1 MPGYTKSAV
10 DFAGGA
16 GRLAGDRWTPD
27 GPPRGVVLLLH
38 GGGQTRHSWREAG
51 PTLAED
57 GWTAI
62 AIDFRG
68 HGDSDR
74 AADGR
79 YRVDAMTEDVLRVI
93 DAIGEPPVIIGASLG
108 GLTGLVI
115 AGEHPAALRALVL
128 VDSVPRIERSG
139 TRRIFEFMRSAPG
152 GFGSLEEAAEAV
164 RAYQPH
170 RVRPVNL
177 DGMRKNVRLAEDG
190 RWYWH
195 WDPKMMQPPDW
206 AEMDRLAARTRGA
219 AAAVRVPVLLVRGQ
233 LSDVVSE
240 EGAADLLATIP
251 HARYTDVAGTGH
263 MVAGDDN
270 SVFLE
275 RVAGFLDSLPSL
287 PENPSERRL
296 HARSS
301 PPRGAVRDRAVLDRR
316 RARRAADLPLRRL
329 RPLAAPA
336 EAGVPPLPVP
346 LGRPGGGIGIWHGL
360 QLHGQLPAVDPR
372 RPGAVHA
379 RDRRTRRGCGAAG
392 VDPAGRGRA
401 R

>member
-1 MPGYTKSAV
+1 MPSSLYTKSAV

-16 GRLAGDRWTPD
+16 GRLAGDRWVPD
-27 GPPRGVVLLLH
+27 GPSRGVVLLLH

-51 PTLAED
+51 PTLARD

-79 YRVDAMTEDVLRVI
+79 YRVDAMAEDVLRVI

-108 GLTGLVI
+108 GLTGLTI
-115 AGEHPAALRALVL
+115 AGEHPGALRALVL
-128 VDSVPRIERSG
+128 VDSVPLIERTGSS
-139 TRRIFEFMRSAPG
+139 RIFEFMRSAPD

-177 DGMRKNVRLAEDG
+177 DGMRKNVRLARDG

-195 WDPKMMQPPDW
+195 WDPKMTTQQPDP
-206 AEMDRLAARTRGA
+206 AEMDRLAARTRAA
-219 AAAVRVPVLLVRGQ
+219 AAAVRIPVLLVRGK

-275 RVAGFLDSLPSL
+275 RVAEFLDSEVLLPGHAASPGSSAGTSAGAGLGFGRCQNAASCAAAAARPRPAASPARWAGVSL
-287 PENPSERRL
+287 LSMP
-296 HARSS
+296 
-301 PPRGAVRDRAVLDRR
+301 RR
-316 RARRAADLPLRRL
+316 RSTL
-329 RPLAAPA
+329 
-336 EAGVPPLPVP
+336 
-346 LGRPGGGIGIWHGL
+346 
-360 QLHGQLPAVDPR
+360 R
-372 RPGAVHA
+372 RPGPI
-379 RDRRTRRGCGAAG
+379 AAS
-392 VDPAGRGRA
+392 ATEAALRFSTYS
-401 R
+401 

>member
-1 MPGYTKSAV
+1 MPAYTNSAV
-10 DFAGGA
+10 DFQGGA
-16 GRLAGDRWTPD
+16 GRLAGESWTPA
-27 GPPRGVVLLLH
+27 GPSRGVVLLLH

-51 PTLAED
+51 PTLAGD
-57 GWTAI
+57 GWTAV

-79 YRVDAMTEDVLRVI
+79 YRVDAMAEDVLRVI
-93 DAIGEPPVIIGASLG
+93 DAIGTPPVIIGASLG
-108 GLTGLVI
+108 GLAGLVI

-139 TRRIFEFMRSAPG
+139 SARIFEFMRSAPD

-177 DGMRKNVRLAEDG
+177 DGMRKNVRLAENG

-195 WDPKMMQPPDW
+195 WDPKMMAQRPDS
-206 AEMDRLAARTRGA
+206 AEMDRLAARVRTA
-219 AAAVRVPVLLVRGQ
+219 AAAVRVPVLLVRGK

-275 RVAGFLDSLPSL
+275 RVTEFLDREVLP
-287 PENPSERRL
+287 
-296 HARSS
+296 
-301 PPRGAVRDRAVLDRR
+301 
-316 RARRAADLPLRRL
+316 
-329 RPLAAPA
+329 
-336 EAGVPPLPVP
+336 
-346 LGRPGGGIGIWHGL
+346 
-360 QLHGQLPAVDPR
+360 
-372 RPGAVHA
+372 
-379 RDRRTRRGCGAAG
+379 
-392 VDPAGRGRA
+392 
-401 R
+401 

>member
-10 DFAGGA
+10 DFDGGA
-16 GRLAGDRWTPD
+16 GRLAGDRWTPA
-27 GPPRGVVLLLH
+27 GPSRGIVLLLH

-51 PTLAED
+51 PALAGD

-79 YRVDAMTEDVLRVI
+79 YRVDAMVEDVLRVI

-108 GLTGLVI
+108 GLAGLMI
-115 AGEHPAALRALVL
+115 AGEHPTALRALVL
-128 VDSVPRIERSG
+128 VDSVPKIERTGS
-139 TRRIFEFMRSAPG
+139 RRIFEFMRSAPD

-170 RVRPVNL
+170 RVRPVNVE
-177 DGMRKNVRLAEDG
+177 GMRKNVRLADDG

-206 AEMDRLAARTRGA
+206 AEMDRLAARIRA
-219 AAAVRVPVLLVRGQ
+219 ATGDVAIPVLLVRGQ
-233 LSDVVSE
+233 LSDVVSAD
-240 EGAADLLATIP
+240 GAADLLATIP

-275 RVAGFLDSLPSL
+275 RVAEFLDG
-287 PENPSERRL
+287 E
-296 HARSS
+296 
-301 PPRGAVRDRAVLDRR
+301 V
-316 RARRAADLPLRRL
+316 RL
-329 RPLAAPA
+329 RGLTASPDSC
-336 EAGVPPLPVP
+336 AGGFSIVIVFKN
-346 LGRPGGGIGIWHGL
+346 R
-360 QLHGQLPAVDPR
+360 
-372 RPGAVHA
+372 
-379 RDRRTRRGCGAAG
+379 
-392 VDPAGRGRA
+392 
-401 R
+401 

>member
-1 MPGYTKSAV
+1 MPAYTNSTV
-10 DFAGGA
+10 DFQGGA
-16 GRLAGDRWTPD
+16 GRLAGERWTPD
-27 GPPRGVVLLLH
+27 GPSRGAVLLLH

-51 PTLAED
+51 PTLAEA

-74 AADGR
+74 AADSR
-79 YRVDAMTEDVLRVI
+79 YRVDAMAEDVLRVI

-115 AGEHPAALRALVL
+115 AGEHPDALRALVL
-128 VDSVPRIERSG
+128 VDAVPQIERGGS
-139 TRRIFEFMRSAPG
+139 RRVFEFMRSAPD
-152 GFGSLEEAAEAV
+152 GFGSLKEAAEAV

-177 DGMRKNVRLAEDG
+177 DGMRKNVRLADDG

-195 WDPKMMQPPDW
+195 WDPKMMRPPDE
-206 AEMDRLAARTRGA
+206 AEMDQLAARTGA
-219 AAAVRVPVLLVRGQ
+219 AAAAVTVPVLLVRGQ
-233 LSDVVSE
+233 LSDVVSA

-275 RVAGFLDSLPSL
+275 RVAEFLDGEVRLRGHAAAEDSSAGTGLGLGRSQNAASCTAAAARPTPAASPARWTGVSLSWMP
-287 PENPSERRL
+287 
-296 HARSS
+296 
-301 PPRGAVRDRAVLDRR
+301 RR
-316 RARRAADLPLRRL
+316 RSTLKLPGPIAASATEAALRFS
-329 RPLAAPA
+329 
-336 EAGVPPLPVP
+336 
-346 LGRPGGGIGIWHGL
+346 
-360 QLHGQLPAVDPR
+360 
-372 RPGAVHA
+372 
-379 RDRRTRRGCGAAG
+379 TYS
-392 VDPAGRGRA
+392 
-401 R
+401 

>member
-1 MPGYTKSAV
+1 MPTYTSKAV
-10 DFAGGA
+10 VFQGGA
-16 GRLAGDRWTPD
+16 GRLAGEHWAPD
-27 GPPRGVVLLLH
+27 GLARGVVLLLH

-51 PTLAED
+51 PTLAEA

-79 YRVDAMTEDVLRVI
+79 YGVDAMAEDVLRVI

-115 AGEHPAALRALVL
+115 AGEHPATLRALVL
-128 VDSVPRIERSG
+128 VDAVPKIERDGS
-139 TRRIFEFMRSAPG
+139 RRVFEFMRSAPD
-152 GFGSLEEAAEAV
+152 GFGSLAEAAEAV

-177 DGMRKNVRLAEDG
+177 DGMRKNVRLADDG

-195 WDPKMMQPPDW
+195 WDPKMMQPPDL
-206 AEMDRLAARTRGA
+206 AEMDQLAARTRAA
-219 AAAVRVPVLLVRGQ
+219 AAAVTVPVLLVRGQ
-233 LSDVVSE
+233 LSDVVSAD
-240 EGAADLLATIP
+240 GAADLLATIP

-275 RVAGFLDSLPSL
+275 RVAEFLDSEVRLRGQAASAGTGLGLGRSQNAASCAAAAARPRPAASAAHCTGVSL
-287 PENPSERRL
+287 
-296 HARSS
+296 SS
-301 PPRGAVRDRAVLDRR
+301 MPRR
-316 RARRAADLPLRRL
+316 RSTL
-329 RPLAAPA
+329 
-336 EAGVPPLPVP
+336 
-346 LGRPGGGIGIWHGL
+346 
-360 QLHGQLPAVDPR
+360 R
-372 RPGAVHA
+372 RPGPMAA
-379 RDRRTRRGCGAAG
+379 RATDAALKFSTYS
-392 VDPAGRGRA
+392 
-401 R
+401 

>member
-27 GPPRGVVLLLH
+27 GPSRGVVLLLH

-79 YRVDAMTEDVLRVI
+79 YRVDAMTEDVLQVI
-93 DAIGEPPVIIGASLG
+93 DAIGEPPVITGASLG

-115 AGEHPAALRALVL
+115 AGERRAALRALVL

-139 TRRIFEFMRSAPG
+139 TRRIFEFMRSAPD

-190 RWYWH
+190 RWHWH

-206 AEMDRLAARTRGA
+206 AEMDRLAARTRA
-219 AAAVRVPVLLVRGQ
+219 AAARVRVPVLLVRGQ
-233 LSDVVSE
+233 LSDVVSA

-251 HARYTDVAGTGH
+251 HAKYADVAGTGH

-275 RVAGFLDSLPSL
+275 RVAEFLDSLPSL
-287 PENPSERRL
+287 PESPGERRL

-346 LGRPGGGIGIWHGL
+346 LGRTGGGIGIWHRL
-360 QLHGQLPAVDPR
+360 QLHGQLPAVDP
-372 RPGAVHA
+372 
-379 RDRRTRRGCGAAG
+379 
-392 VDPAGRGRA
+392 
-401 R
+401 